1 MTVIRRGG
9 PADLAQVATIQQAS
23 PGAADWNPADYPSY
37 DFRVAIRDS
46 EVVGFLVSRAIT
58 TDEWEILNLAVAPEW
73 RRRGVARD
81 LLMDLMTN
89 LEGAVFLEVRESNVA
104 ARNTYKSM
112 GFKEVGRRPEY
123 YQIPLE
129 AGIVM
134 KFHSC

>member
-9 PADLAQVATIQQAS
+9 PADLARVATIQQAS
-23 PGAADWNPADYPSY
+23 PEAADWNPADYPAY
-37 DFRVAIRDS
+37 DFRVATQGS
-46 EVVGFLVSRAIT
+46 EVIGFLVSRAVT
-58 TDEWEILNLAVAPEW
+58 TDEWEILNVAVAPEW

-81 LLMDLMTN
+81 LLMDLLTN

-112 GFKEVGRRPEY
+112 GFKEVGWRPEY